1 MSTPRLRI
9 AWFSPLIEQGESPRS
24 LSQYCSDLLLP
35 ILKDRF
41 EIETFSSSFS
51 TPYPWIKH
59 SHYLN
64 AYKRHR
70 EHPFDLFF
78 YQLEDGV
85 AGRFARTQ
93 VGMYP
98 GVTWVHDIFLGDLG
112 SEALHTS
119 PWERTVAQ
127 FHENSLLFSERDHL
141 PHQLR
146 PHAYREVSVSPLVLF
161 DSHWARKE
169 FLGLVS
175 NRVEHVNG
183 AHRSEYVP
191 VPVRATPALR
201 KSVSGRTFEIVTQ
214 SSPGIEGH
222 MHKSLQALK
231 ALKGP
236 WHLTWMLDA
245 SESSR
250 ARALV
255 EEFEASDRVTLLE
268 DRSTGVWNELL
279 LTADV
284 ALHLH
289 NSPFGHLGPYLHLSM
304 AAGVPSVVLKAAGG
318 EEFPAEAV
326 FLVVAGAFE
335 TAQLLG
341 IFEALSR
348 EGGRRFGEAGR
359 EFISREADV
368 TKVAKQLE
376 TLFHDVAP
384 SFSEVLPRWA
394 ALYDRAEDALVS
406 EIKPLVDS
414 ADSGVPSAFELI
426 ITPFVEEIRS
436 FARGCSRSQ

>member
-1 MSTPRLRI
+1 MSTSRLRI
-9 AWFSPLIEQGESPRS
+9 AWFSQLIEQGEAPRS
-24 LSQYCSDLLLP
+24 VSQYCSDLLLP

-59 SHYLN
+59 NHHLN

-70 EHPFDLFF
+70 QRPFDLFF

-93 VGMYP
+93 IGMHP

-112 SEALHTS
+112 AEALHTS
-119 PWERTVAQ
+119 PWELTVAQ
-127 FHENSLLFSERDHL
+127 FHDTSLSFSDRAHL

-146 PHAYREVSVSPLVLF
+146 PHAYREVSLSPVVLF

-175 NRVEHVNG
+175 NRVEYAIG

-191 VPVRATPALR
+191 IPVEAKPAFH
-201 KSVSGRTFEIVTQ
+201 KSSTGETLKVVTQ
-214 SSPGIEGH
+214 SSPGIESH
-222 MHKSLQALK
+222 AHKSLQALK
-231 ALKGP
+231 ALKRP
-236 WHLTWMLDA
+236 WHLTWMLDV
-245 SESSR
+245 SESPR
-250 ARALV
+250 ARALI
-255 EEFEASDRVTLLE
+255 EEFEVSDRVTIVE
-268 DRSTGVWNELL
+268 NRSTGVWNELL
-279 LTADV
+279 LNADV

-304 AAGVPSVVLKAAGG
+304 AAGVPVVVLKAAAG
-318 EEFPAEAV
+318 EELPIEAV
-326 FLVVAGAFE
+326 FSIVTGAFE
-335 TAQLLG
+335 TAQLVG
-341 IFEALSR
+341 IFEALSG
-348 EGGRRFGEAGR
+348 EGSRRFGEAGR

-368 TKVAKQLE
+368 PKVAKQLE

-384 SFSEVLPRWA
+384 SFSEVLTRWA
-394 ALYDRAEDALVS
+394 SLYERAEDALVS
-406 EIKPLVDS
+406 EIEPLVEA
-414 ADSGVPSAFELI
+414 ADSVAPSAFELI
-426 ITPFVEEIRS
+426 IKPFVEEVRS
-436 FARGCSRSQ
+436 FGQSSGRD